1 MQLAFYFDQT
11 RCTGCFTCTVA
22 CKDWH
27 DVPAGPASW
36 RRVSTIEKG
45 KYPDLFVA
53 FLSQG
58 CYHCAE
64 PSCVSACPADAINK
78 RDSDG
83 VVVVNSEECLGA
95 ENCGRICLEVCPY
108 DVPQFGPEDNAKM
121 QKCGFCLDRWDENK
135 LPICVAAC
143 PTRALDAG
151 PMAEMQEKHG
161 NETGAI
167 GFTYNNKLRPSIVF
181 RPKPETYPQVTIL

>member
-11 RCTGCFTCTVA
+11 RCIGCYTCTVA

-27 DVPAGPASW
+27 DIPAGPANW
-36 RRVSTIEKG
+36 RRVITIEKG
-45 KYPDLFVA
+45 RYPNLFVS

-64 PSCVSACPADAINK
+64 PSCVSACPAGAISK
-78 RDSDG
+78 RESDG

-95 ENCGRICLEVCPY
+95 EECGRACLVVCPY
-108 DVPQFGPEDNAKM
+108 DVPQFGSEDNAKM
-121 QKCGFCLDRWDENK
+121 QKCDFCLDRWNENK
-135 LPICVAAC
+135 PPICVAAC

-151 PMAEMQEKHG
+151 PFEEMQGKYG
-161 NETGAI
+161 KIADAV
-167 GFTYNNKLRPSIVF
+167 GFIYNDDVKPSIVF
-181 RPKPETYPQVTIL
+181 KPKPEAHSEMAIL